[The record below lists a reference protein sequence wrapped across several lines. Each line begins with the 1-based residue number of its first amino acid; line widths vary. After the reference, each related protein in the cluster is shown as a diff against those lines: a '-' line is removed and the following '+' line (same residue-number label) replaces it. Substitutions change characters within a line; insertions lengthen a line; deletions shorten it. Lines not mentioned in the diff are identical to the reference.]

1 MFFNALGY
9 TSDKVVT
16 TSLADPSCI
25 GVTSKDQR
33 GKHVSKHALSNEKK
47 QSIQEH
53 IFKYN
58 PQISHYRRVHAP
70 NRLYLPS
77 ELTIVEMHKDY
88 VNHCSAINEFAVS
101 YATYCRVVSENNI
114 SFARLGDEECEICS
128 SQKLHIG
135 QLLEK
140 LSDCSVSICGDETC
154 EKCQHYLHHNS
165 KFLEARETY
174 QADKLKQKEVAQD
187 ENATDIYLSV
197 DMQKVILLPR
207 IPGFKA
213 NLFTKRLVTI
223 NQTFAPINKLEV
235 EKKKALGVLWH
246 EGIAGRNDEN
256 VASAFFRALTT
267 HFRDFSNVT
276 LWLDNC
282 AGQNKCWTLYTALVH
297 LVNLPTGPQKVT
309 LKYFTVGYTFMSA
322 DSFHHMVEQEMK
334 RMKQVGDWRDFVQ
347 CVSRCGSVVE
357 MKADDFLKFESG
369 LSQGRESRAT
379 RPKLENVAVA
389 QFRKGSILMFFK
401 RGHREEDFQEANFLK
416 KVVQEAISGSSY
428 VVESQSG
435 DRGVNSAKV
444 NNIIANLGSLMKPSR
459 LAFYYN
465 LKRVDQ
471 LDDMLNTR

>member
-1 MFFNALGY
+1 M
-9 TSDKVVT
+9 
-16 TSLADPSCI
+16 
-25 GVTSKDQR
+25 
-33 GKHVSKHALSNEKK
+33 
-47 QSIQEH
+47 
-53 IFKYN
+53 
-58 PQISHYRRVHAP
+58 
-70 NRLYLPS
+70 
-77 ELTIVEMHKDY
+77 
-88 VNHCSAINEFAVS
+88 
-101 YATYCRVVSENNI
+101 
-114 SFARLGDEECEICS
+114 
-128 SQKLHIG
+128 
-135 QLLEK
+135 
-140 LSDCSVSICGDETC
+140 
-154 EKCQHYLHHNS
+154 
-165 KFLEARETY
+165 EARETY
-174 QADKLKQKEVAQD
+174 QAHKLKQKEVAQD
-187 ENATDIYLSV
+187 EDATDIYLSV

-309 LKYFTVGYTFMSA
+309 LKYFTVGHTFMSA

-379 RPKLENVAVA
+379 RPKLENVVVA

-401 RGHREEDFQEANFLK
+401 RGYQEDFQEANFLK

-428 VVESQSG
+428 IVESQSG
-435 DRGVNSAKV
+435 DRGVNSAKI

-465 LKRVDQ
+465 WKRVDQ